1 MGNERMK
8 LTKVSYHVL
17 VYKGFLWLLNS
28 MAIFAMVVDITRI
41 EIQIPNFLIP
51 TISDYHYSHYSYTVI
66 AIYCCILDSLSI
78 WLPECKMALRDRDL
92 ENEGILIMFIC

>member
-1 MGNERMK
+1 MK

-41 EIQIPNFLIP
+41 EIQIPNFLTP
-51 TISDYHYSHYSYTVI
+51 TISDYHYSYTVI
-66 AIYCCILDSLSI
+66 AIYRCILDSRSI